1 MTCRPSAHTVKTAVL
16 KPTTQIATSG
26 PVAVI
31 ALAVGFPAIT
41 YGAPDRPDLCG
52 SVEELEGLLAMQ
64 NGGSACVI
72 HSLCCPVG
80 GRAASP
86 RKSQTKSQRRP
97 TSGDAQRRQATVKP
111 GQVPTE
117 RH

>member
-1 MTCRPSAHTVKTAVL
+1 MPGGFSLELDTAESARLWHAAWRADPAGVSV
-16 KPTTQIATSG
+16 
-26 PVAVI
+26 V
-31 ALAVGFPAIT
+31 VGFSLPTREAVDQR
-41 YGAPDRPDLCG
+41 YAK
-52 SVEELEGLLAMQ
+52 LAAA
-64 NGGSACVI
+64 GGSARAI
-72 HSLCCPVG
+72 HSLSCPVG
-80 GRAASP
+80 RRAASP

>member
-1 MTCRPSAHTVKTAVL
+1 MTTTTKDAVVKSFL
-16 KPTTQIATSG
+16 PWSSQ
-26 PVAVI
+26 P
-31 ALAVGFPAIT
+31 
-41 YGAPDRPDLCG
+41 
-52 SVEELEGLLAMQ
+52 
-64 NGGSACVI
+64 
-72 HSLCCPVG
+72 
-80 GRAASP
+80 ASP